1 MKVSLGTVILN
12 ERKKKQITQQQLAD
26 FMGVSKTSVSKWEN
40 EYAYPDITLL
50 PLLAAYFDISIDSL
64 LNYEPELNKEE
75 IQQIYLS
82 LQKSF
87 ETQESKEVWKSI
99 HSLTRRYYSCY
110 PFILQ
115 MGLLI
120 LNHFD
125 KLPGENPN
133 EQKEHYVGEALN
145 LFIHIRTSSSDTKL
159 VSEATKLEGFCLL
172 LLNRPDD
179 VLKTL
184 GNYVENYL
192 PTDDLIASAYQLKG
206 EPKRAAATA
215 QSGIYQNVSVL
226 ISALT
231 NYTQL
236 VSADFDQFEETFRKQ
251 RTLIETFNIEHVNP
265 ALALNAYLSAAV
277 VYAEYQFEKE
287 VYNCLRNVIAV
298 LEKNN
303 GLLSFNTD
311 TYFDL
316 IQDWL
321 EHLPLGD
328 HTPKNSNQVI
338 NYIGNLISTHPGF
351 DPYRITE
358 EMKEIE
364 KQIKAIMKRSESD
377 EY

>member
-12 ERKKKQITQQQLAD
+12 ERKKKHITQQQLAD

-87 ETQESKEVWKSI
+87 ETQEPKEVWKSI
-99 HSLTRRYYSCY
+99 KSLTRRYYSCY

-115 MGLLI
+115 IGLLI

-125 KLPGENPN
+125 RLPGEDPS
-133 EQKEHYVGEALN
+133 EQKDHYVGEALN

-159 VSEATKLEGFCLL
+159 VGEATKLEGFCLL

-179 VLKTL
+179 VLETL
-184 GNYVENYL
+184 GSYVENYI
-192 PTDDLIASAYQLKG
+192 PTDDLIASAYQQKG
-206 EPKRAAATA
+206 QHERAAATA
-215 QSGIYQNVSVL
+215 QSGIYQNTSVL
-226 ISALT
+226 MSALT

-236 VSADFDQFEETFRKQ
+236 VSADFDKFEETFHRQ
-251 RTLIETFNIEHVNP
+251 RILIETFNIEYVNP
-265 ALALNAYLSAAV
+265 SLALNAYLSAAV
-277 VYAEYQFEKE
+277 VYAQYQSEKK
-287 VYNCLRNVIAV
+287 VYYCLQNVIEV
-298 LEKNN
+298 LEKNQCI
-303 GLLSFNTD
+303 LAFNSD
-311 TYFDL
+311 GYFNL

-321 EHLPLGD
+321 DHLPLGD
-328 HTPKNSNQVI
+328 HTPKSSYQVI
-338 NYIGNLISTHPGF
+338 EYIGSLILTHPAF
-351 DPYRITE
+351 DLYKESE
-358 EMKEIE
+358 EMIDIVSK
-364 KQIKAIMKRSESD
+364 IKTTIKRSK
-377 EY
+377 